1 MENFFLNLISGIS
14 KAEVV
19 KWCLDHSF
27 ELIDMISEGD
37 EDHEEGTC
45 IVQAIP
51 MKYFVSYCPLSWRWD
66 ALINKLKEQTK
77 VKKYLTK

>member
-51 MKYFVSYCPLSWRWD
+51 MK
-66 ALINKLKEQTK
+66 
-77 VKKYLTK
+77 